1 MSVYV
6 LFQIDVWGTKSS
18 RVFCGVYSSLL
29 AATDDAEKRGLI
41 TEQSKAEVIKCEM
54 DKFEEQ

>member
-6 LFQIDVWGTKSS
+6 LFQTDVWGTKSS

-29 AATDDAEKRGLI
+29 AAINDADKRGLI

>member
-6 LFQIDVWGTKSS
+6 LFQTDVWGTKSS

-29 AATDDAEKRGLI
+29 AASDDAKCKGLVTNDARVEI
-41 TEQSKAEVIKCEM
+41 LKCEM